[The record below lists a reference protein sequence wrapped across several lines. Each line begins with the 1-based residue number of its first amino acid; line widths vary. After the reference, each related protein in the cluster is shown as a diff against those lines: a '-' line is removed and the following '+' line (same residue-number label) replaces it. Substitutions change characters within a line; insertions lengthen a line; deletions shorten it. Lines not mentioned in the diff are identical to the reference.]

1 MRGVTVPSATG
12 RTGRFVRR
20 LATSAAAPDATAWPR
35 RCSSSTITPPSGP
48 LRARCWNATAGTCRR
63 RGDDGTTGIDAAR
76 ALQPDVV
83 LLDVRLP
90 DIDGFAVAERLTA
103 NGGGPAVIVTSSS
116 DDPLYPDRALR
127 TGACG
132 FVAKHDL
139 SGAALQR
146 LLDAAGAGAVAGRR
160 GGRPAGV
167 RSGAGARTRRRR
179 RGGRRPR

>member
-1 MRGVTVPSATG
+1 MTPTLLIVDDHAAFRSTARALLECDGWNVVGEAYDG
-12 RTGRFVRR
+12 
-20 LATSAAAPDATAWPR
+20 TSA
-35 RCSSSTITPPSGP
+35 
-48 LRARCWNATAGTCRR
+48 
-63 RGDDGTTGIDAAR
+63 IDAAH

-139 SGAALQR
+139 LGAALQR
-146 LLDAAGAGAVAGRR
+146 LLDATG
-160 GGRPAGV
+160 PALL
-167 RSGAGARTRRRR
+167 
-179 RGGRRPR
+179 